1 MLCGTRGDREMIRQ
15 HHVILAAVW
24 ITALTVLVVWI
35 IVFRR
40 LRRFMK
46 KAMETP

>member
-1 MLCGTRGDREMIRQ
+1 MIIQ

-24 ITALTVLVVWI
+24 ITAFTVLAVWI

-46 KAMETP
+46 TQTETP